1 VPFVKDDVCY
11 FLKKSF
17 RVESSM
23 VYMRGSEMSYRKD
36 ELVFLDEIENGEFKQ
51 VANVAEELKTAK
63 LAANAGM
70 KWVYRIY
77 RD

>member
-1 VPFVKDDVCY
+1 
-11 FLKKSF
+11 
-17 RVESSM
+17 M

-36 ELVFLDEIENGEFKQ
+36 ELVLLDEIENGEFKQ
-51 VANVAEELKTAK
+51 VANVAEDLKTAK

-70 KWVYRIY
+70 KRVYRVY